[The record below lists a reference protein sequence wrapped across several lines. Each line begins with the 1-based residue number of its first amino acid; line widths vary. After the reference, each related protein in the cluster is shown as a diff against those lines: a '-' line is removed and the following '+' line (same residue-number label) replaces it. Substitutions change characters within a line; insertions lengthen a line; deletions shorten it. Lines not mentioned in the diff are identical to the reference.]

1 LDDRVRSVAE
11 EQHEAGDMPRRDS
24 LQSKAV
30 WTVVA
35 LFAYFIMVTLVI
47 TYERDIMLE
56 AVTRLQ
62 DKHEQEERLVALNMA
77 VSRTVLAVN
86 ENYFSPNLGEAAKVL
101 VLELEAIMPG
111 LGRLQ
116 SDYPMIGNDLAGL
129 QRAIDELSGA
139 PSRATIAE
147 LRGSMHRLVIELD
160 VITNDV
166 NARKQRLL
174 EDYRRAFNRVT
185 LEWAVFGV
193 LAIGILGGF
202 ILLFFRRLAQDIELV
217 RERAVDIVRGYRGD
231 ALDKTRHDELGALI
245 DAVNQMQQELRQRES
260 QIEISRQQHF
270 HKEKMAAIGSLAA
283 AVAHEI
289 NNPLSAIVGVA
300 QAIDEECRTE
310 NCGNLGKTC
319 HPGMILDQARRVMQI
334 TRQISE
340 FSVPQSQEP
349 ELLDINGLLR
359 STGNFVKFD
368 RRFRLL
374 ELELS
379 LDASLPAVHAIAD
392 HLVQV
397 AMNLLINAADAL
409 QGKTDPLPKIRV
421 VTSLR
426 GGKVAIDVSDN
437 GTGIDPAHIGLVF
450 NEHFTTK
457 GPGRGSGLG
466 LALCRSLIR
475 QAGGDISIASTLGL
489 GTTVTV
495 LLPTP
500 VIGNGNSGGREE
512 RERV

>member
-1 LDDRVRSVAE
+1 MTE
-11 EQHEAGDMPRRDS
+11 ESQETPDVTRRDS

-30 WTVVA
+30 WTVVV

-47 TYERDIMLE
+47 TYERDIMME

-62 DKHEQEERLVALNMA
+62 EKHDQEERLVALNMA

-86 ENYFSPNLGEAAKVL
+86 ENYFSPNVADAAKVL

-111 LGRLQ
+111 LNRLQ
-116 SDYPMIGNDLAGL
+116 PEYPMIGNDLGGL
-129 QRAIDELSGA
+129 QRAVDELSST
-139 PSRATIAE
+139 PSRAAIAD
-147 LRGSMHRLVIELD
+147 LRATMHRLVIELD
-160 VITNDV
+160 VVTNDV
-166 NARKQRLL
+166 NARKQLLL
-174 EDYRRAFNRVT
+174 EDYRRSFNRVT
-185 LEWAVFGV
+185 LEWAVLGLF
-193 LAIGILGGF
+193 AIGILGGF
-202 ILLFFRRLAQDIELV
+202 ILIFFRRLAQDIEQV
-217 RERAVDIVRGYRGD
+217 RERAGDIVRGYRGEP
-231 ALDKTRHDELGALI
+231 LEKTRHDEMGALI
-245 DAVNQMQQELRQRES
+245 DAINQMQQELRQRES

-300 QAIDEECRTE
+300 QAIDEECKAE
-310 NCGNLGKTC
+310 NCGNLNKMC
-319 HPGMILDQARRVMQI
+319 HPGMILDQAKRVMQI

-379 LDASLPAVHAIAD
+379 LDSSLPAVCVIAD

-409 QGKTDPLPKIRV
+409 QGRTDPPPKIRV
-421 VTSLR
+421 VTSQR
-426 GGKVAIDVSDN
+426 GGMVAIDVSDN
-437 GTGIDPAHIGLVF
+437 GTGIDPAFIGQVF

-475 QAGGDISIASTLGL
+475 EAGGDISIASTYGV

-495 LLPTP
+495 LLPVP
-500 VIGNGNSGGREE
+500 VIGNNSGEREE

>member
-1 LDDRVRSVAE
+1 MDDRVKGVAE
-11 EQHEAGDMPRRDS
+11 DRQDAGEVSRRDS

-30 WTVVA
+30 WTVVV
-35 LFAYFIMVTLVI
+35 LFAYFILVTLVI

-62 DKHEQEERLVALNMA
+62 EKHRQEERLVALNMS

-86 ENYFSPNLGEAAKVL
+86 ENYFSPNLSEAAKVL
-101 VLELEAIMPG
+101 VLEVEAIMPG
-111 LGRLQ
+111 LNRLQ
-116 SDYPMIGNDLAGL
+116 PDYPMLGNDLAGL
-129 QRAIDELSGA
+129 QRAVDELSSA
-139 PSRATIAE
+139 PSRATIAD
-147 LRGSMHRLVIELD
+147 LRGTLHRLVIELD
-160 VITNDV
+160 VVTNDV
-166 NARKQRLL
+166 NARKQSLL

-193 LAIGILGGF
+193 FAIGLLGGF
-202 ILLFFRRLAQDIELV
+202 ILLFFRRLAQDIERV
-217 RERAVDIVRGYRGD
+217 RERAGGIVRGYRGEP
-231 ALDKTRHDELGALI
+231 LEQTRHDELGALI

-260 QIEISRQQHF
+260 QIEIARQQHF

-300 QAIDEECRTE
+300 QAIDQECKSA
-310 NCGNLGKTC
+310 NCGNLNQIC
-319 HPGMILDQARRVMQI
+319 HPGMILDQAKRVMQI

-349 ELLDINGLLR
+349 ELLDVNGLLR

-379 LDASLPAVHAIAD
+379 LDTSLPAICVIAD

-409 QGKTDPLPKIRV
+409 QGRTDPAPKIRV
-421 VTSLR
+421 VTSQR
-426 GGKVAIDVSDN
+426 GGMVAIDVSDN
-437 GTGIDPAHIGLVF
+437 GTGIDPAHLGLVF

-475 QAGGDISIASTLGL
+475 EAGGDISIASTLGL

-495 LLPTP
+495 LLPIP
-500 VIGNGNSGGREE
+500 VIGSHSGEREE
-512 RERV
+512 RERI